1 MGKKDLASV
10 TTDLSALA
18 SMMPTQ
24 RPVTPGATAGVS
36 PALPAIAAAV
46 AISSPATAEPAPVV
60 PLRPKPVKR
69 EETIQFSLSL
79 RKSLRK
85 QLASLAA
92 DADMTMRAFVLNA
105 LKAKGLSVRDEDLAD
120 LRKERR

>member
-24 RPVTPGATAGVS
+24 RPVTPGAVT
-36 PALPAIAAAV
+36 AAV

-105 LKAKGLSVRDEDLAD
+105 LKAKGLSVRDDDLAD

>member
-24 RPVTPGATAGVS
+24 RP
-36 PALPAIAAAV
+36 ALAV
-46 AISSPATAEPAPVV
+46 APPPAPA
-60 PLRPKPVKR
+60 PRAAPIGTPARPAR
-69 EETIQFSLSL
+69 EEETIQFSLSM
-79 RKSLRK
+79 RKELRK
-85 QLASLAA
+85 QLARLASE
-92 DADMTMRAFVLNA
+92 ADMTMRAFVLNA
-105 LKAKGLSVRDEDLAD
+105 LKEKGLSVRDDDLFD

>member
-24 RPVTPGATAGVS
+24 R
-36 PALPAIAAAV
+36 AAPAV
-46 AISSPATAEPAPVV
+46 APTLHPPASRAQKPAPGPAQEEPA
-60 PLRPKPVKR
+60 
-69 EETIQFSLSL
+69 IQFSLSM
-79 RKSLRK
+79 RKELRK
-85 QLASLAA
+85 QLARLASE
-92 DADMTMRAFVLNA
+92 ADMTMRAFVLNA
-105 LKAKGLSVRDEDLAD
+105 LKEKGLSVRDDDLID

>member
-24 RPVTPGATAGVS
+24 RP
-36 PALPAIAAAV
+36 ALAV
-46 AISSPATAEPAPVV
+46 APPPAPDRRPAPVEARKEPAQV
-60 PLRPKPVKR
+60 EP
-69 EETIQFSLSL
+69 TIQFSLSM
-79 RKSLRK
+79 RKELRK
-85 QLASLAA
+85 QLARLASE
-92 DADMTMRAFVLNA
+92 ADMTMRAFVLNA
-105 LKAKGLSVRDEDLAD
+105 LKEKGLSVRDDDLID

>member
-1 MGKKDLASV
+1 MGKKDLANV
-10 TTDLSALA
+10 TADLSALA

-24 RPVTPGATAGVS
+24 K
-36 PALPAIAAAV
+36 
-46 AISSPATAEPAPVV
+46 PVV
-60 PLRPKPVKR
+60 AVPFKAEQPTKAVVAPKAKD
-69 EETIQFSLSL
+69 EDITQFSLSL

-92 DADMTMRAFVLNA
+92 SSDMTMRAFVLNA
-105 LKAKGLSVRDEDLAD
+105 LKEKGLAVRDDDLAD

>member
-24 RPVTPGATAGVS
+24 KPVAAAP
-36 PALPAIAAAV
+36 AAV
-46 AISSPATAEPAPVV
+46 ALKVAPV
-60 PLRPKPVKR
+60 PQR
-69 EETIQFSLSL
+69 EEEGVIQFSLSM
-79 RKSLRK
+79 RKELRK
-85 QLASLAA
+85 QLARLAS
-92 DADMTMRAFVLNA
+92 DADLTMRAFVLNA
-105 LKAKGLSVRDEDLAD
+105 LKEKGLSVRDDDLID

>member
-24 RPVTPGATAGVS
+24 RP
-36 PALPAIAAAV
+36 ALAV
-46 AISSPATAEPAPVV
+46 APRPAPAPTPELVKAQEEPA
-60 PLRPKPVKR
+60 
-69 EETIQFSLSL
+69 IQFSLSM
-79 RKSLRK
+79 RKELRK
-85 QLASLAA
+85 QLARLASE
-92 DADMTMRAFVLNA
+92 ADMTMRAFVLNA
-105 LKAKGLSVRDEDLAD
+105 LKEKGLAVRDEDLID

>member
-24 RPVTPGATAGVS
+24 KPALAVAAAPQLVTPRAPMS
-36 PALPAIAAAV
+36 PKAQ
-46 AISSPATAEPAPVV
+46 
-60 PLRPKPVKR
+60 
-69 EETIQFSLSL
+69 EEASIQFSLSM
-79 RKSLRK
+79 RKDLRK
-85 QLASLAA
+85 QLARLAS

-105 LKAKGLSVRDEDLAD
+105 LKEKGLSVRDEDLID
-120 LRKERR
+120 LRRERR

>member
-1 MGKKDLASV
+1 MSK
-10 TTDLSALA
+10 T
-18 SMMPTQ
+18 
-24 RPVTPGATAGVS
+24 
-36 PALPAIAAAV
+36 IAFKNV
-46 AISSPATAEPAPVV
+46 KPATADDWVTGGPSADRENLPAQPTADRESVPAQ
-60 PLRPKPVKR
+60 PLRPKPAPKQ
-69 EETIQFSLSL
+69 EQTIQFSLSL

-120 LRKERR
+120 LRRERR

>member
-24 RPVTPGATAGVS
+24 KPVFAPPPPLVLP
-36 PALPAIAAAV
+36 PA
-46 AISSPATAEPAPVV
+46 
-60 PLRPKPVKR
+60 PKPVSANASLGALG
-69 EETIQFSLSL
+69 ETPIQFSLSM
-79 RKSLRK
+79 RKELRK
-85 QLASLAA
+85 QLARLASE
-92 DADMTMRAFVLNA
+92 ADMTMRAFVLHA
-105 LKAKGLSVRDEDLAD
+105 LKEKGLAVRDDDLID

>member
-1 MGKKDLASV
+1 MGKKDLANV
-10 TTDLSALA
+10 TADLSALA

-24 RPVTPGATAGVS
+24 KSVV
-36 PALPAIAAAV
+36 AV
-46 AISSPATAEPAPVV
+46 PFPEQPTSKAVVAP
-60 PLRPKPVKR
+60 KGKD
-69 EETIQFSLSL
+69 EDITQFSLSL

-92 DADMTMRAFVLNA
+92 NSDMTMRAFVLNA
-105 LKAKGLSVRDEDLAD
+105 LKEKGLAVRDDDLAD

>member
-1 MGKKDLASV
+1 MSKKDLASV

-24 RPVTPGATAGVS
+24 RPLAPFP
-36 PALPAIAAAV
+36 PAP
-46 AISSPATAEPAPVV
+46 EPAPVKV
-60 PLRPKPVKR
+60 VAAPTKDEGV
-69 EETIQFSLSL
+69 IQFSLSL

-92 DADMTMRAFVLNA
+92 ETDMTMRAFVLNA
-105 LKAKGLSVRDEDLAD
+105 LKEKGLDVREDDLVD
-120 LRKERR
+120 LRKE